1 MQGHKKFDTHINQ
14 NPTRNRA
21 QNIEENSKQHTKF
34 STKKWLLNQIVKS
47 LENIYSKFPTRTMF
61 SKSQT
66 KFNECLESNQMMS

>member
-1 MQGHKKFDTHINQ
+1 MND
-14 NPTRNRA
+14 NPNGNKA

-34 STKKWLLNQIVKS
+34 STKKQLLNQIVKS

-66 KFNECLESNQMMS
+66 KFKESLESNQTMS